1 MDDIFNDTFD
11 YSDII
16 PLDYKSKSALTPEFE
31 EIYKNTENT
40 KIDWRKRELAIKKIA
55 RICIGDQGKSDVFLQ
70 FFNNQIY
77 PNLDVQL
84 ADLRSSLMKEACRI
98 VSFCAKILG
107 LLIESSMT
115 HMMTQHVLFKI
126 AGNSNKVISENS
138 SKCVLNIVN
147 YVHSIKIIT
156 NICEQKALKANNVR
170 VLVAQCLY
178 IVICSYKINLIQKT
192 IGIILETIKT
202 LLSDPNSDVRAT
214 IRKVFIAYKKRFEN
228 EANNFFNELDKNV
241 QKQINEDEKL
251 ILDYIEIKVN
261 DSGSKSISINNNK
274 NSNTVRKAFSNNIG
288 SGSLINSI
296 KKNSNKNSTSN
307 LINNNNNES
316 ITHKSSLNI
325 TPVKNKKTKNLYTS
339 NIKQKSHEIKF
350 PQNNLRNE
358 NISKLASNTDN
369 KLAIK
374 KPRSKNDINV
384 NISNNKDDDNNNN
397 HKDDNTEFVFT
408 NLNLLRRAKLEHNL
422 KNKNNQ
428 KQKIK
433 NKPVMNKNSYQSP
446 YKITSEISD
455 NKNIKT
461 KDINNKLKNTLKEKN
476 LNELKISNSEKSID
490 EYKTQTEEKVLILI
504 KKLDETKNDNDKL
517 LVFQYLYNDFKQI
530 LKDIKYFSEV
540 SIRKFIDKHVE
551 YLNNEEKNITS
562 QVIKN
567 LMRMIYYMKDL
578 FNKYDIETILKLMLI
593 ELKQLKHIN
602 NNEDKNDDVVN
613 INVDTNQEDNT
624 LYKLIFQ
631 LYEIIIRKYEQE
643 ELLKMFFS
651 IIKSYNELDDNSK
664 ISNELD
670 FDTCFN
676 WISNL
681 IISSSDIFGNPIN
694 FKKYFKILLSSLD
707 IKSPKILEFLDYLYK
722 TFNENFISSFKEET
736 EDNKK
741 KLLSFLENNNSTY
754 YQELLNLNKLISTRK
769 NSEAKLNN
777 TYNSFED
784 DYEELPE
791 DIRKSIES
799 NDVEGF
805 KTCLEKNK
813 KILPS
818 FLLLLSDNEYIKYTE
833 NLINFTYALI
843 ISKSDKFISDLD
855 KCIELFINQVIYIL
869 LTNLKNQNIIKVAND
884 ILIMTPLKLNSE
896 KYFKTI
902 SQYLNTKSAELLLIT
917 LLHSIKNFV
926 LDNQTKYLEKFLPYF
941 AENLLSLINHKSKEI
956 KEEAVHCCVE
966 IIMVVGYKFD
976 KYLELLPKSQQN
988 LINLFIKKRTG

>member
-55 RICIGDQGKSDVFLQ
+55 RICIGNQGKSDVFLQ

-251 ILDYIEIKVN
+251 ILDFIEIKVN

-274 NSNTVRKAFSNNIG
+274 NSNTVRKAFSNNLG
-288 SGSLINSI
+288 SGSLSNSI
-296 KKNSNKNSTSN
+296 KKNSNKNSTIN

-325 TPVKNKKTKNLYTS
+325 TPVKNIKTKNLYTS

-369 KLAIK
+369 KFEIK

-433 NKPVMNKNSYQSP
+433 NKPVMSKNSYQSP

-593 ELKQLKHIN
+593 ELKQLKHVN

-736 EDNKK
+736 EENKK

>member
-55 RICIGDQGKSDVFLQ
+55 RICIGNQGKSDVFLQ

-228 EANNFFNELDKNV
+228 EANNFLNELDKNV

-251 ILDYIEIKVN
+251 IIDFIEIKVN
-261 DSGSKSISINNNK
+261 DIGSKSINNNK
-274 NSNTVRKAFSNNIG
+274 NSNTVRKAFSNNLG
-288 SGSLINSI
+288 SGSLSNSI

-325 TPVKNKKTKNLYTS
+325 TPVKNIKTKNLYTS

-369 KLAIK
+369 KFEIK

-384 NISNNKDDDNNNN
+384 NISNNKDEDNNNN

-433 NKPVMNKNSYQSP
+433 NKPVMSKNSYQSP

-593 ELKQLKHIN
+593 ELKQLKHVN

-896 KYFKTI
+896 KFFKTI

-917 LLHSIKNFV
+917 LLHSIKNFI

>member
-55 RICIGDQGKSDVFLQ
+55 RICIGNQGKSDVFLQ

-251 ILDYIEIKVN
+251 ILDFIEIKVN
-261 DSGSKSISINNNK
+261 DSGSKSINIINNK

-288 SGSLINSI
+288 SGSLSNSI

-325 TPVKNKKTKNLYTS
+325 TPVKNIKTKNLYTS

-369 KLAIK
+369 KFEIK

-433 NKPVMNKNSYQSP
+433 NKPVMSKNSYQSP

-602 NNEDKNDDVVN
+602 NNEEKNDDVVN

>member
-55 RICIGDQGKSDVFLQ
+55 RICIGNQGKSDVFLQ

-77 PNLDVQL
+77 PNLDIQL

-251 ILDYIEIKVN
+251 IIDFIEIKVN
-261 DSGSKSISINNNK
+261 DSGSKSINIINNK

-288 SGSLINSI
+288 SGSLSNSI

-325 TPVKNKKTKNLYTS
+325 TPVKNIKTKNLYTS

-350 PQNNLRNE
+350 PQNNLRYE

-433 NKPVMNKNSYQSP
+433 NKPVMSKNSYQSP

-593 ELKQLKHIN
+593 ELKQLKHVN

-694 FKKYFKILLSSLD
+694 FKKYFRILLSSLD

-777 TYNSFED
+777 TYNSFEE

>member
-55 RICIGDQGKSDVFLQ
+55 RICIGNQGKSDVFLQ

-77 PNLDVQL
+77 PNLDIQL

-251 ILDYIEIKVN
+251 ILDFIEIKVN

-274 NSNTVRKAFSNNIG
+274 NSNTVRKAFSNNLG
-288 SGSLINSI
+288 SGSLSNSI

-325 TPVKNKKTKNLYTS
+325 TPVKNIKTKNLYTS

-350 PQNNLRNE
+350 PQHNLRNE
-358 NISKLASNTDN
+358 NISKLESNTDN
-369 KLAIK
+369 KFEIK

-602 NNEDKNDDVVN
+602 NNEEKNDDVVN

-736 EDNKK
+736 EENKK

-777 TYNSFED
+777 TYNSFEE

>member
-31 EIYKNTENT
+31 EIYKYTENT

-55 RICIGDQGKSDVFLQ
+55 RICIGNQGKSDVFLQ

-251 ILDYIEIKVN
+251 ILDFIEIKVN

-274 NSNTVRKAFSNNIG
+274 NNNTVRKAFSNNIG
-288 SGSLINSI
+288 SGSLSNSI

-325 TPVKNKKTKNLYTS
+325 TPVKNIKTKNLYTS

-369 KLAIK
+369 KLVIK

-433 NKPVMNKNSYQSP
+433 NKPVMSKNSYQSP

-567 LMRMIYYMKDL
+567 LMRMIYDMKDL

-593 ELKQLKHIN
+593 ELKQLKHVN

-736 EDNKK
+736 EENKK

>member
-55 RICIGDQGKSDVFLQ
+55 RICIGNQGKSDVFLQ

-98 VSFCAKILG
+98 VSFCAKVLG

-251 ILDYIEIKVN
+251 ILDFIEIKVN

-288 SGSLINSI
+288 SGSLSNSI
-296 KKNSNKNSTSN
+296 KKNSNKNSTTN

-325 TPVKNKKTKNLYTS
+325 TPVKNIKTKNLYTS

-433 NKPVMNKNSYQSP
+433 NKPVMSKNSYQSP

-602 NNEDKNDDVVN
+602 NNEEKNDDVVN

-736 EDNKK
+736 EENKK

-777 TYNSFED
+777 TYNSFEE

>member
-55 RICIGDQGKSDVFLQ
+55 RICIGNQGKSDVFLQ

-251 ILDYIEIKVN
+251 ILDFIEIKVN

-288 SGSLINSI
+288 SGSLSNSI
-296 KKNSNKNSTSN
+296 KKNSNKNSTTN

-325 TPVKNKKTKNLYTS
+325 TPVKNIKTKNLYTS

-433 NKPVMNKNSYQSP
+433 NKPVMSKNSYQSP

-602 NNEDKNDDVVN
+602 NNEEKNDDVVN

-736 EDNKK
+736 EENKK

-777 TYNSFED
+777 TYNSFEE

>member
-55 RICIGDQGKSDVFLQ
+55 RICIGNQGKSDVFLQ

-98 VSFCAKILG
+98 VSFCAKVLG

-251 ILDYIEIKVN
+251 IIDFIEIKVN
-261 DSGSKSISINNNK
+261 DIGSKSINNNK

-288 SGSLINSI
+288 SGSLSNSI

-307 LINNNNNES
+307 LINNNNES

-325 TPVKNKKTKNLYTS
+325 TPVKNIKTKNLYTS

-369 KLAIK
+369 KFEIK

-433 NKPVMNKNSYQSP
+433 NKPVMSKNSYQSP

-593 ELKQLKHIN
+593 ELKQLKHVN

>member
-55 RICIGDQGKSDVFLQ
+55 RICIGNQGKSDVFLQ

-251 ILDYIEIKVN
+251 ILDFIEIKVN
-261 DSGSKSISINNNK
+261 DSGLKSISINNNK
-274 NSNTVRKAFSNNIG
+274 NNNTVRKAFSNNIG
-288 SGSLINSI
+288 SGSLSNSI

-325 TPVKNKKTKNLYTS
+325 TPVKNIKTKNLYTS

-433 NKPVMNKNSYQSP
+433 NKPVMSKNSYQSP

-593 ELKQLKHIN
+593 ELKQLKHVN
-602 NNEDKNDDVVN
+602 NNEDKNDNVVN

-736 EDNKK
+736 EENKK

>member
-55 RICIGDQGKSDVFLQ
+55 RICIGNQGKSDVFLQ

-251 ILDYIEIKVN
+251 ILDFIEIKVN

-274 NSNTVRKAFSNNIG
+274 NNNTVRKAFSNNIG
-288 SGSLINSI
+288 SGSLSNSI

-325 TPVKNKKTKNLYTS
+325 TPVKNIKTKNLYTS

-433 NKPVMNKNSYQSP
+433 NKPVMSKNSYQSP

-593 ELKQLKHIN
+593 ELKQLKHVN

-736 EDNKK
+736 EENKK